1 MNSFYL
7 LAPDKIATARLTF
20 QQLKIISPDTGN
32 RFFESFGPG
41 MPIYQISQ
49 PYERFHDYEQ
59 LLNIIYSDDPIKYR
73 KLHKGTPFFF
83 LGWAAFD
90 MQNYTKAVYY
100 LDNAI
105 SEDMRSFPDKWEGTE
120 GTNALKLFLNE
131 HSPVYR
137 VIKDLREVL
146 EVEIKRYNTDT
157 KNTLAINSFI
167 QKFVTSL
174 LKIKKNKSARS
185 IVTALY
191 TFVFEFQD
199 RYKEVKLRSGSG
211 GSIEPVLI
219 HLFKGG
225 LLFESLLKQLYPNQS
240 NGKPTETLGDIFKTA
255 NFKNAF
261 LQTVNQRSFALR
273 SILEDIKSN
282 DMQTAFNTA
291 SRIRNTT
298 GHNLV
303 WDDIFGK
310 PEDYKKLYD
319 QTMNAIFFIITKKY
333 S

>member
-1 MNSFYL
+1 MNTFYF
-7 LAPDKIATARLTF
+7 LALDKIAAARLIF
-20 QQLKIISPDTGN
+20 QQLKIVNPETGD
-32 RFFESFGPG
+32 RFFEAYGPG
-41 MPIYQISQ
+41 NVLNFVDR
-49 PYERFHDYEQ
+49 PYERFNDYEQ
-59 LLNIIYSDDPIKYR
+59 LLNILYSDDPFKYR

-137 VIKDLREVL
+137 VIKNLREVL
-146 EVEIKRYNTDT
+146 EEEIKRFNSNTSNNLTIDGLVR
-157 KNTLAINSFI
+157 N
-167 QKFVTSL
+167 FVSNL

-211 GSIEPVLI
+211 GSIEPVI
-219 HLFKGG
+219 AHLFKGG
-225 LLFESLLKQLYPNQS
+225 LIFESLLKQLYSTKS
-240 NGKPTETLGDIFKTA
+240 NGAPTETLGDIFSTS
-255 NFKNAF
+255 NFKND
-261 LQTVNQRSFALR
+261 LLRNVSQSSSALKDILK
-273 SILEDIKSN
+273 SIKTN
-282 DMQTAFNTA
+282 DLQTAFNATA
-291 SRIRNTT
+291 QLRNTT
-298 GHNLV
+298 GHNLI
-303 WDDIFGK
+303 WDDIFDQ
-310 PEDYKKLYD
+310 PNNYKKLYD
-319 QTMNAIFFIITKKY
+319 QIMNAIFFVIVKKY

>member
-1 MNSFYL
+1 MNTFYL
-7 LAPDKIATARLTF
+7 LAPDKIASARLTF
-20 QQLKIISPDTGN
+20 QQLKIINPDTGN

-49 PYERFHDYEQ
+49 PYERFNDYEE
-59 LLNIIYSDDPIKYR
+59 LLTFLHSDDSVKYR

-137 VIKDLREVL
+137 VIKNLREVL
-146 EVEIKRYNTDT
+146 EEEIKRFNLNTN
-157 KNTLAINSFI
+157 NTLTIDGLVNN
-167 QKFVTSL
+167 FVSKL
-174 LKIKKNKSARS
+174 LKINQNKSARS

-199 RYKEVKLRSGSG
+199 RHKEVKIRSGSG
-211 GSIEPVLI
+211 GSIEPVLT

-225 LLFESLLKQLYPNQS
+225 LIFESFLKQLYPTK
-240 NGKPTETLGDIFKTA
+240 NGKPTQKLSDIFKTS
-255 NFKNAF
+255 NFKNDF
-261 LQTVNQRSFALR
+261 LQSVNQSSSSLKD
-273 SILEDIKSN
+273 ILKDIKSN
-282 DMQTAFNTA
+282 DLQTAFNTTA
-291 SRIRNTT
+291 QLRNTT

-303 WDDIFGK
+303 WDDIFDQ
-310 PEDYKKLYD
+310 PNNYKKLYD
-319 QTMNAIFFIITKKY
+319 QIMNAIFFILAKKY

>member
-1 MNSFYL
+1 MNVLYFL
-7 LAPDKIATARLTF
+7 TLDKIATARLTF
-20 QQLKIISPDTGN
+20 QQLKIVSPETGD
-32 RFFESFGPG
+32 RFFEAYGPG
-41 MPIYQISQ
+41 NVLNFVER
-49 PYERFHDYEQ
+49 PYERFNDYEQ

-90 MQNYTKAVYY
+90 MQNYIKAVYY

-137 VIKDLREVL
+137 VIKNLREVL
-146 EVEIKRYNTDT
+146 EGEIGRFNSNTN
-157 KNTLAINSFI
+157 NTLTIDGFV
-167 QKFVTSL
+167 QKFVSSL
-174 LKIKKNKSARS
+174 LKIQKNKSARS
-185 IVTALY
+185 IITALY

-199 RYKEVKLRSGSG
+199 RYKEVKLRSSSA
-211 GSIEPVLI
+211 GSIEPLLT

-225 LLFESLLKQLYPNQS
+225 LVFESLLKQLYPVKDDR
-240 NGKPTETLGDIFKTA
+240 KPTVTLGDIFNTS
-255 NFKNAF
+255 NFKTDF
-261 LQTVNQRSFALR
+261 LQSVNQRSFALKD
-273 SILEDIKSN
+273 ILRGIKTN
-282 DMQTAFNTA
+282 DLQTAFNTTA
-291 SRIRNTT
+291 QLRNTT

-303 WDDIFGK
+303 WDDIFDQ
-310 PEDYKKLYD
+310 PNNYKKLYD
-319 QTMNAIFFIITKKY
+319 QIMNAIFFILTKKY

>member
-1 MNSFYL
+1 MNTFYL
-7 LAPDKIATARLTF
+7 LAPDKIAAARLTF
-20 QQLKIISPDTGN
+20 QQLKIVNPDTGN
-32 RFFESFGPG
+32 RFFEAIGPG
-41 MPIYQISQ
+41 MPIYQVSQ
-49 PYERFHDYEQ
+49 PYERFYDYEQ
-59 LLNIIYSDDPIKYR
+59 LLNLLYSDDLIKYR

-131 HSPVYR
+131 HSPVFR
-137 VIKDLREVL
+137 VVKNLRDVL
-146 EVEIKRYNTDT
+146 EAEIKRYNGDT
-157 KNTLAINSFI
+157 KNTLTIEGFV
-167 QKFVTSL
+167 QKFVISV
-174 LKIKKNKSARS
+174 LKVKKNRSARS

-199 RYKEVKLRSGSG
+199 RYKEVKLRSGFG

-225 LLFESLLKQLYPNQS
+225 LLFESLLKQLYPNQD
-240 NGKPTETLGDIFKTA
+240 NGKPTKTLGDIFGTT
-255 NFKNAF
+255 NFKNDF
-261 LQTVNQRSFALR
+261 LQTVNQKSFALKT
-273 SILEDIKSN
+273 ILNDIKNN
-282 DMQTAFNTA
+282 DLQTAFNTA
-291 SRIRNTT
+291 ARIRNTT

-303 WDDIFGK
+303 WDDIFDQ
-310 PEDYKKLYD
+310 PNNYKKLYD
-319 QTMNAIFFIITKKY
+319 QTMNAIFFIVTKKY